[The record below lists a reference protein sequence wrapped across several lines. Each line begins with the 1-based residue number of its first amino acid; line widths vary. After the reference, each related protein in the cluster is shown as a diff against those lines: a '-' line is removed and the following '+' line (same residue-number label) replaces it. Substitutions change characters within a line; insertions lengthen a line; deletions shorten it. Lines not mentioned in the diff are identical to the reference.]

1 MVFLLY
7 NNKIS
12 AETTAIN
19 NLLFYCYY
27 IFLISSEFNSTYI
40 TSALLN
46 LQLVKKS
53 LTTCDQA
60 LLIFLQFLDCKKK
73 TSNWIAS

>member
-1 MVFLLY
+1 MVLLLH

-12 AETTAIN
+12 TETTAIN
-19 NLLFYCYY
+19 NQLFYCYY
-27 IFLISSEFNSTYI
+27 IFFNSLSSLTQHYI
-40 TSALLN
+40 TLALLN

-60 LLIFLQFLDCKKK
+60 LLIFLHSFQIVK
-73 TSNWIAS
+73 SNLVAS